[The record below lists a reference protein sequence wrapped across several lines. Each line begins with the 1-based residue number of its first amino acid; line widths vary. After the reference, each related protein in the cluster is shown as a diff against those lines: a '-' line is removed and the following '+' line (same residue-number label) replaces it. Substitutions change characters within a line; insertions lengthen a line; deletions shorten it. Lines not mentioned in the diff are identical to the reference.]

1 MEAAKVNGGTAGGA
15 AVVDCITAGGAVEV
29 NCGATGRQQGV
40 GSDGSAVPASGSDSR
55 SNIRSSIYRLVVG
68 SQAYRRDRSVG
79 WTVGVAQ
86 SLSGWVVVR
95 Y

>member
-29 NCGATGRQQGV
+29 NCGATGRQQNV

-55 SNIRSSIYRLVVG
+55 SNIWSSIYRLVVG
-68 SQAYRRDRSVG
+68 SQAHRRDHSVG

-86 SLSGWVVVR
+86 SLSGRVVVR